1 MKRIAIF
8 VVAVLLAISG
18 AGVCLAANPVSYTL
32 EQSGTGYA
40 DLSVDQSYSP
50 VYSVHMGTVTT
61 SDKAAI
67 VFSGGMQLQ
76 DITSLSYWTYIINAG
91 SATTPGELAP
101 WLAIYLQDSAPDCT
115 YDSWIAAYGA
125 NSSDPTLFYIQAEP
139 YYATGFPPLNVWQQ
153 QDAFGATPLTWVGME
168 SPDLPHE
175 APPLSAYISGAATA
189 WVTGS
194 HGTQAFAS
202 REYGSLYV
210 CAIKIRMGY
219 GSTWAN
225 TEAYVDQV
233 TINGA
238 VQSFEV
244 PVPAVSHL
252 GLAALAIALLLA
264 GLVAVK
270 H

>member
-1 MKRIAIF
+1 MKRLMPSILAVM
-8 VVAVLLAISG
+8 VVLGS
-18 AGVCLAANPVSYTL
+18 AGVCLATSPVSYTL

-40 DLSVDQSYSP
+40 DLSTVQSYSP

-61 SDKAAI
+61 SDKSAI
-67 VFSGGMQLQ
+67 VFPGGMQLQ

-101 WLAIYLQDSAPDCT
+101 WMAIYLEDGTPNCT
-115 YDSWIAAYGA
+115 YDSWVTDYGA
-125 NSSDPTLFYIQAEP
+125 ASPDVYYIQAEP
-139 YYATGFPPLNVWQQ
+139 YYATGFPPLDIWQQ
-153 QDAFGATPLTWVGME
+153 QDAFGATPLTWVGLE

-175 APPLSAYISGAATA
+175 APTLADYISGDA
-189 WVTGS
+189 VTFTTTS
-194 HGTQAFAS
+194 HGVQNFAS

-233 TINGA
+233 NINGA
-238 VQSFEV
+238 VQSFTT

-252 GLAALAIALLLA
+252 GLAALALALLLA